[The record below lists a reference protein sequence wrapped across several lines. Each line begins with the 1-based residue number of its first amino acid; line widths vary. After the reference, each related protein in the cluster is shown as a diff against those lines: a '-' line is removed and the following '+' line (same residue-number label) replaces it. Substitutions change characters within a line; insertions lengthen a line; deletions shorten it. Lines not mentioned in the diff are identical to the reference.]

1 MKDDPDELLKTKG
14 KRKRKRI
21 DPDDCMK
28 IKGLRDHRGEGGILL
43 KRQEVRAPFGANEE
57 TKRIDPDECLKIKG
71 LGHNPDE
78 AMILLKRNGLG
89 FRSQKNRE
97 IG

>member
-1 MKDDPDELLKTKG
+1 MQDDSDELLKTKG
-14 KRKRKRI
+14 KSKRKTI

-28 IKGLRDHRGEGGILL
+28 IKGL
-43 KRQEVRAPFGANEE
+43 
-57 TKRIDPDECLKIKG
+57 
-71 LGHNPDE
+71 GHNPDE
-78 AMILLKRNGLG
+78 AIILLKRNGLG